1 MLGKKDLS
9 DAGNDLL
16 IARQQIFGTLIGQT
30 ILIYIQERVGF
41 SLSWIQFGLW
51 DSHGGIDHFSTNIE
65 F

>member
-30 ILIYIQERVGF
+30 IQERVGF

-51 DSHGGIDHFSTNIE
+51 DSHGGIDHFSPNIE